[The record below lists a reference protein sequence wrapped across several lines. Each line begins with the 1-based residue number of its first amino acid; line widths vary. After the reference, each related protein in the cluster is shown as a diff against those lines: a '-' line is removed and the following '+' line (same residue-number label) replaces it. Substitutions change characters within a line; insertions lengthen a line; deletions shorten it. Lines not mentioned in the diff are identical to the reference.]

1 MATTSMV
8 PMYYRHRASIDS
20 LPGYR
25 QGSPAPAVPG
35 LTSYKI
41 SSNENPYPPLPG
53 VLQTV
58 SEQALGHLNRYP
70 DMRGTRLVE
79 RLARLHGVDPACIQ
93 LGCGSTEVITQL
105 VDLVAGH
112 GDQVVYPWRSFEAY
126 PIIITM
132 AGATG
137 VPVPLDRRGRH
148 DIEAMIAAVNEHT
161 RLVIVNNPNN
171 PTATNVDRDQAE
183 RLLQALPSDLP
194 VLFDEAYIQFNDD
207 PDRADGLSFMREHPN
222 VIVARTFSKAYGLA
236 GLRIGYAV
244 AAEPIIAGMNK
255 VALPFGVT
263 DVAQSAAM
271 ASLDAQDRLA
281 ERVQA
286 LKQERTRI
294 LAGLKGQGW
303 KIPEPRA
310 NYYWLP
316 LGPAAARA
324 DRRFRD
330 AGLSVRTFPGEG
342 IRITVGER
350 EANDRVLEV
359 CADLRRQGLPQDP
372 IAD

>member
-1 MATTSMV
+1 MTS
-8 PMYYRHRASIDS
+8 
-20 LPGYR
+20 
-25 QGSPAPAVPG
+25 
-35 LTSYKI
+35 
-41 SSNENPYPPLPG
+41 
-53 VLQTV
+53 
-58 SEQALGHLNRYP
+58 
-70 DMRGTRLVE
+70 
-79 RLARLHGVDPACIQ
+79 
-93 LGCGSTEVITQL
+93 
-105 VDLVAGH
+105 VAGH

-126 PIIITM
+126 PIIVTS

-137 VPVPLDRRGRH
+137 VPVPLDTEGRH
-148 DIEAMIAAVNEHT
+148 DIEAMIAAVNDRT

-183 RLLQALPSDLP
+183 RLLQALPADLP

-207 PDRADGLSFMREHPN
+207 PDRADGLSLMREHPN

-263 DVAQSAAM
+263 DAAQTAAM

-286 LKQERTRI
+286 LKQERARI
-294 LAGLKGQGW
+294 LAGLQEQGW

-316 LGPAAARA
+316 LGQAAAQA
-324 DRRFRD
+324 DQHFRD

-359 CADLRRQGLPQDP
+359 CADLRRQGLPQDL
-372 IAD
+372 ISH

>member
-1 MATTSMV
+1 MV

-53 VLQTV
+53 VVQTV

-79 RLARLHGVDPACIQ
+79 RLAQLHGVDPACIQ

-126 PIIITM
+126 PIIVTS

-137 VPVPLDRRGRH
+137 VPVPLDKEGRH
-148 DIEAMIAAVNEHT
+148 GIDAMIAAVNDHT

-183 RLLQALPSDLP
+183 RLLQALPADLP

-207 PDRADGLSFMREHPN
+207 PDRADGLSLMREHPN

-255 VALPFGVT
+255 V
-263 DVAQSAAM
+263 
-271 ASLDAQDRLA
+271 
-281 ERVQA
+281 VQA
-286 LKQERTRI
+286 LKQERARI
-294 LAGLKGQGW
+294 LAGLQEQGW
-303 KIPEPRA
+303 NIPQPRA

-316 LGPAAARA
+316 LGQASTQA
-324 DRRFRD
+324 DQRFRD

-359 CADLRRQGLPQDP
+359 CADLRRQGLPQGP
-372 IAD
+372 ISD